1 MLSNDRKEYKT
12 TKNVDSAGLN
22 VSGFKETADEN
33 KLKLAEDAQS
43 EDVST
48 VKMPLRLMSET

>member
-12 TKNVDSAGLN
+12 TKNVESAGLN
-22 VSGFKETADEN
+22 VSAFKERADEN
-33 KLKLAEDAQS
+33 KLKLTEDAQS
-43 EDVST
+43 EGVST